1 MSSTNKKVLLF
12 FALFFLLFFC
22 SFFCSFF
29 ALFLLFFCFFFI
41 SSLIYLSF
49 SRFVHSSWLFIVD
62 IIKEK
67 EGTHT
72 HTQTEEEEEERLL
85 RERLFRENNNG
96 EERGTTL
103 CFVSCATTEKEA

>member
-1 MSSTNKKVLLF
+1 MTTTTTTKRKRRIF
-12 FALFFLLFFC
+12 FVINEQKSFA
-22 SFFCSFF
+22 FFCSFF
-29 ALFLLFFCFFFI
+29 ALFCFFFI

-72 HTQTEEEEEERLL
+72 HTEEEERLL
-85 RERLFRENNNG
+85 RERFFEENNNG
-96 EERGTTL
+96 EERGKTL
-103 CFVSCATTEKEA
+103 CFVSCATTEKEAF

>member
-12 FALFFLLFFC
+12 FALFLALSLL
-22 SFFCSFF
+22 
-29 ALFLLFFCFFFI
+29 FFI

-72 HTQTEEEEEERLL
+72 HTQTEEERLL
-85 RERLFRENNNG
+85 RERFFKENNNG
-96 EERGTTL
+96 EERGKTL